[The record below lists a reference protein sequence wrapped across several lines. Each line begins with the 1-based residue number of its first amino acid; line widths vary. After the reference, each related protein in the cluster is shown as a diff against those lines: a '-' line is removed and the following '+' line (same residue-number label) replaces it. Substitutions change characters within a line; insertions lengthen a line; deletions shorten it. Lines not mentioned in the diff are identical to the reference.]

1 MRDIKYSFEQK
12 VLNFL
17 LPVTDR
23 WLIHHQAT
31 SAGHFGTDPCH
42 LRIMMKLE
50 LLLQIDRFRGDYC
63 NLNGSIGYDEYRT
76 SSQYQ

>member
-1 MRDIKYSFEQK
+1 MRDIKYFFEQK

-31 SAGHFGTDPCH
+31 SAGHFETDHCH
-42 LRIMMKLE
+42 LRTMVKLE
-50 LLLQIDRFRGDYC
+50 LLLQIVLEVIMQFER
-63 NLNGSIGYDEYRT
+63 EYRV
-76 SSQYQ
+76 

>member
-1 MRDIKYSFEQK
+1 MRDIKYFFEQK

-17 LPVTDR
+17 LPVTGR

-31 SAGHFGTDPCH
+31 SAGHSGTDHCH

-50 LLLQIDRFRGDYC
+50 LLLQVIM
-63 NLNGSIGYDEYRT
+63 YDEYRT